1 MIAALISYLGS
12 FSLIGKLLL
21 VVLALMMLMIGTLF
35 YKIVIVPKRFISYY
49 AKQGMKSV
57 IFPGAD
63 PTVTW
68 NKYAHEKGDSFYPW
82 TDFVNKNPNEPAFV
96 SHIGPFNHL
105 QLIDPKLVKEFYQKQ
120 FDLYKKD
127 HTFDTL
133 KLLFDDG
140 LSFVPYGPWKT
151 RRRLYS
157 QAFHFEFLKDNLPII
172 EDQAIRF
179 CNRVHP
185 SKNKNF
191 LVTPELKNFTGM
203 VAGQLFF
210 GEDLSEVTVEGTN
223 IIQYLADLCDRTLS
237 LFASALIFV
246 FGHRLVYLKVFSEHR
261 ELFRR
266 KAMFVEASRAL
277 IAKKEQE
284 MNSGEANLKMIAKK
298 EKEMNSGE
306 ANLKNNLLQ
315 IFIKAKSDPE
325 AQLKD
330 RTIVS
335 EFMSFFFAGVDTT
348 SSLLTNSFCYLC
360 ENPHVAAKIR
370 EEIAPHWS
378 VGQPLSTDII
388 NKFEYLYA
396 FVKEVLRMSAIT
408 LVVGAREAIKDH
420 TIGNLKIK
428 KGTLVAVGGR
438 AMSFHPKYYKDPYKF
453 EPERFLR
460 KDPEELFNS
469 DAFIFLPFSSG
480 KSNCLGQHLAFLEA
494 RVLLINVLMRYN
506 IEFPEGFK
514 TGLKFEGGML
524 GPLTP
529 LRPVLTP
536 RV

>member
-21 VVLALMMLMIGTLF
+21 VVVALALLMIGTMF
-35 YKIVIVPKRFISYY
+35 YKIVIVPKRIINYY
-49 AKQGMKSV
+49 AKQGIKSV
-57 IFPGAD
+57 IFPGSD
-63 PTVTW
+63 PTAAW
-68 NKYAHEKGDSFYPW
+68 LKLAQEKGDSLYPW
-82 TDFVNKNPNEPAFV
+82 TEFVNKNPNESAFV
-96 SHIGPFNHL
+96 SNLGPLTHIQFT
-105 QLIDPKLVKEFYQKQ
+105 DPKLAKEYFQKEID
-120 FDLYKKD
+120 FYKKD
-127 HTFDTL
+127 QTFDTL
-133 KLLFDDG
+133 EIVFDDSLG
-140 LSFVPYGPWKT
+140 LIPYAPWKA

-191 LVTPELKNFTGM
+191 LATPEIKNFTGM

-210 GEDLSEVTVEGTN
+210 GEDMSEVKVEGEN
-223 IIQYLADLCDRTLS
+223 IISYLSDLCERMLS
-237 LFASALIFV
+237 LFASALLFV
-246 FGHRLVYLKVFSEHR
+246 FGHRIVYMRLFSEHR

-266 KAMFVEASRAL
+266 KAVFAEASRKL
-277 IAKKEQE
+277 IAKKEQQ
-284 MNSGEANLKMIAKK
+284 MNNGEG
-298 EKEMNSGE
+298 SQ
-306 ANLKNNLLQ
+306 KNNLLQ

-325 AQLKD
+325 TELKD
-330 RTIVS
+330 SSIVA
-335 EFMSFFFAGVDTT
+335 EFMGFFFAGVDTT
-348 SSLLTNSFCYLC
+348 SALLNNGFYLLC
-360 ENPHVAAKIR
+360 ENPHVAEKIR

-378 VGQPLSTDII
+378 VGQPLSIDII

-396 FVKEVLRMSAIT
+396 FLKEALRMAAIT
-408 LVVGAREAIKDH
+408 FLVAGREAVKDH
-420 TIGNLKIK
+420 TIGNIKIK

-469 DAFIFLPFSSG
+469 DPFIFLPFSSG
-480 KSNCLGQHLAFLEA
+480 KRNCLGQHLAFLEA
-494 RVLLINVLMRYN
+494 RVLLINLLMRYN
-506 IEFPEGFK
+506 MEFPEGFK
-514 TGLKFEGGML
+514 KGWKVDGHGLFT
-524 GPLTP
+524 PLTP